1 MPLVRQPGTIHGHFA
16 DLALDARVGT
26 GVSVLELKLA
36 VAVLTAVRRPI
47 EILLAVGL
55 HAILFYIWRSAVR
68 AVNFDENVRHS
79 AKLAP
84 SCAFL

>member
-1 MPLVRQPGTIHGHFA
+1 MRQPGTIHGHFA

-36 VAVLTAVRRPI
+36 VAVLTI

-84 SCAFL
+84 YCAFL